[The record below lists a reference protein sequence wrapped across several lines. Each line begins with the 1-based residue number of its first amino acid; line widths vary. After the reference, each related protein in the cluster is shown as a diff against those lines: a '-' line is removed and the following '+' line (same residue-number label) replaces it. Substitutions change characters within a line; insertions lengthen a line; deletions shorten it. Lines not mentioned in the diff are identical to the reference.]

1 MKYVGISN
9 DGNYVF
15 MNEGFYHL
23 ENGESK
29 FHKYNQ
35 NVFKYLSEM
44 FKSNIEF
51 EFKTGVISLQEKLT
65 SSKKFLNII
74 LESYDLS
81 YNDKLNY
88 IIEWDKRFE
97 GVYLIN
103 ENTSSLIVETVLN
116 ESWEFVNTLTEGI
129 WDSIKSGASKVWGG
143 IKSGASKAWSG
154 IKKAG
159 NIVLQ
164 KVIMPIIK
172 KGIIP
177 FLRWI
182 RRNLTT
188 YYGIIAELIL
198 SMFPTVIIV
207 KAVWGLIV
215 MLDFYEIINNDFD
228 PQDPDRAQMP
238 FIYLI
243 GDILSL
249 AFTAG
254 VGKIANKSLT
264 TAAKTGA
271 KSPAVKGI
279 LTKLLKS
286 IPGLKN
292 LLSSANKFLTKLFP
306 SMTGL
311 IRTIFN
317 GIDTVITKLYSWITK
332 IFGLNIGKQS
342 VKKAITKTGQVILT
356 KGGGYKLAIGLGLGV
371 GLAELFEE
379 ESIGEGAK
387 GKEVEQI
394 QRSIEMIKTAPT
406 NMGGIPNLKYD
417 GGITGV
423 YDSKTTQAIK
433 DIQTNY
439 KLPVTGKVDPK
450 LGFAFGVEFKPG
462 IMNTLITN
470 VVGTENMEKFEKK
483 LSSADNYLKNIFTP
497 VKDNFNKKQ

>member
-29 FHKYNQ
+29 FHKYNR
-35 NVFKYLSEM
+35 NVFNYLSEM

-51 EFKTGVISLQEKLT
+51 EFKHGIISLQEKLT

-88 IIEWDKRFE
+88 IIEWDKKFE

-129 WDSIKSGASKVWGG
+129 WDSIKSGAGKVW
-143 IKSGASKAWSG
+143 KNV
-154 IKKAG
+154 KKAG

-164 KVIMPIIK
+164 RVIMPIIK

-188 YYGIIAELIL
+188 YFGIIAELIL
-198 SMFPTVIIV
+198 SLFPTVIVV

-215 MLDFYEIINNDFD
+215 LLDFYELIFNDFD
-228 PQDPDRAQMP
+228 PQDPDREQMP

-292 LLSSANKFLTKLFP
+292 LLTSASKFLTKTFP
-306 SMTGL
+306 TMTGL

-317 GIDTVITKLYSWITK
+317 GIDTVITKLYTWVTK
-332 IFGLNIGKQS
+332 IFGLNLGKQT
-342 VKKAITKTGQVILT
+342 VKTAITKTGQEIIT
-356 KGGGYKLAIGLGLGV
+356 KGGAAKLAVGLGLGV

-379 ESIGEGAK
+379 SSIGEGAK
-387 GKEVEQI
+387 GNEVKQI
-394 QRSIEMIKTAPT
+394 QKGIEMIKTAPS

-417 GGITGV
+417 GGVTGV

-450 LGFAFGVEFKPG
+450 LGYAFGVEFKPG
-462 IMNTLITN
+462 TLETLLKN
-470 VVGTENMEKFEKK
+470 VVGTENIKSFAEK
-483 LSSADNYLKNIFTP
+483 LSSADNYLKNTFMP
-497 VKDNFNKKQ
+497 VKDKYKV

>member
-74 LESYDLS
+74 LESYDFT

-143 IKSGASKAWSG
+143 IK
-154 IKKAG
+154 KAG

-188 YYGIIAELIL
+188 YFGIIAELIL
-198 SMFPTVIIV
+198 SMFPTVIVV

-228 PQDPDRAQMP
+228 PQDPDRGQMP
-238 FIYLI
+238 FVFLI

-254 VGKIANKSLT
+254 VGKVANKSLT

-271 KSPAVKGI
+271 KSPAVKNI

-292 LLSSANKFLTKLFP
+292 LLSSANKFLTKMFP
-306 SMTGL
+306 TMTGL

-394 QRSIEMIKTAPT
+394 QKSIEMIKTAPT

-470 VVGTENMEKFEKK
+470 VVGTENMEKFAKK

-497 VKDNFNKKQ
+497 VKDKFNKKQ

>member
-29 FHKYNQ
+29 FHKYNR
-35 NVFKYLSEM
+35 NVFNYLSEM

-51 EFKTGVISLQEKLT
+51 EFKHGIISLQEKLT

-88 IIEWDKRFE
+88 IIEWDKKFE

-129 WDSIKSGASKVWGG
+129 WDSIKSGAGKVW
-143 IKSGASKAWSG
+143 KNV
-154 IKKAG
+154 KKAG

-164 KVIMPIIK
+164 RVIMPIIK

-188 YYGIIAELIL
+188 YFGIIAELIL
-198 SMFPTVIIV
+198 SLFPTVIVV

-215 MLDFYEIINNDFD
+215 LLDFYELIFNDFD
-228 PQDPDRAQMP
+228 PQDPDREKMP

-292 LLSSANKFLTKLFP
+292 LLTSASKFLTKTFP
-306 SMTGL
+306 TMTGL

-317 GIDTVITKLYSWITK
+317 GIDTVITKLYTWVTK
-332 IFGLNIGKQS
+332 IFGLNLGKQT
-342 VKKAITKTGQVILT
+342 VKTAITKTGQEIIT
-356 KGGGYKLAIGLGLGV
+356 KGGAAKLAVGLGLGV

-379 ESIGEGAK
+379 SSIGEGAK
-387 GKEVEQI
+387 GNEVKQI
-394 QRSIEMIKTAPT
+394 QKGIEMIKTAPS

-417 GGITGV
+417 GGVTGV

-450 LGFAFGVEFKPG
+450 LGYAFGVEFKPG
-462 IMNTLITN
+462 TLETLLKN
-470 VVGTENMEKFEKK
+470 VVGTENIKSFAEK
-483 LSSADNYLKNIFTP
+483 LSSADNYLKNTFMP
-497 VKDNFNKKQ
+497 VKDKYKV

>member
-29 FHKYNQ
+29 FHKYNR
-35 NVFKYLSEM
+35 NVFNYLSEM

-51 EFKTGVISLQEKLT
+51 EFKHGIISLQEKLT

-88 IIEWDKRFE
+88 IIEWDKKFE

-129 WDSIKSGASKVWGG
+129 WDSIKSGAGKVW
-143 IKSGASKAWSG
+143 KNV
-154 IKKAG
+154 KKAG

-164 KVIMPIIK
+164 RVIMPIIK

-188 YYGIIAELIL
+188 YFGIIAELIL
-198 SMFPTVIIV
+198 SLFPTVIVV

-215 MLDFYEIINNDFD
+215 LLDFYELIFNDFD
-228 PQDPDRAQMP
+228 PQDPDREKMP

-332 IFGLNIGKQS
+332 IFGLNLGKQT
-342 VKKAITKTGQVILT
+342 VKTAITKTGQEIIT
-356 KGGGYKLAIGLGLGV
+356 KGGAAKLAVGLGLGV

-379 ESIGEGAK
+379 SSIGEGAK
-387 GKEVEQI
+387 GNEVKQI
-394 QRSIEMIKTAPT
+394 QKGIEMIKTAPS

-417 GGITGV
+417 GGVTGV

-450 LGFAFGVEFKPG
+450 LGYAFGVEFKPG
-462 IMNTLITN
+462 TLETLLKN
-470 VVGTENMEKFEKK
+470 VVGTENIKSFAEK
-483 LSSADNYLKNIFTP
+483 LSSADNYLKNTFMP
-497 VKDNFNKKQ
+497 VKDKYKV

>member
-74 LESYDLS
+74 LESYDFT

-143 IKSGASKAWSG
+143 IK
-154 IKKAG
+154 KAG

-188 YYGIIAELIL
+188 YFGIIAELIL
-198 SMFPTVIIV
+198 SLFPTVIVV

-228 PQDPDRAQMP
+228 PQDPDRGQMP
-238 FIYLI
+238 FVFLI

-254 VGKIANKSLT
+254 VGKVANKSLT

-271 KSPAVKGI
+271 KSPAVKNI

-292 LLSSANKFLTKLFP
+292 LLSSANKFLTKMFP
-306 SMTGL
+306 TMTGL

-317 GIDTVITKLYSWITK
+317 GIDAVISKLYSWITK

-342 VKKAITKTGQVILT
+342 LKKAITKTGQEILT

-371 GLAELFEE
+371 GLAEMFEE
-379 ESIGEGAK
+379 SSIGEGDK
-387 GKEVEQI
+387 GDQVKVI
-394 QRSIEMIKTAPT
+394 QKGIEMIKTAPT

-417 GGITGV
+417 GGVTGV

-462 IMNTLITN
+462 LMDKIMTN
-470 VVGTENMEKFEKK
+470 VVGTENMKSFGEK
-483 LSSADNYLKNIFTP
+483 LSKADSYLKSTFMP
-497 VKDNFNKKQ
+497 SK

>member
-29 FHKYNQ
+29 FHKYNR
-35 NVFKYLSEM
+35 NVFNYLSEM

-51 EFKTGVISLQEKLT
+51 EFKHGIISLQEKLT

-74 LESYDLS
+74 LESYEFTH
-81 YNDKLNY
+81 NDKLNY
-88 IIEWDKRFE
+88 IIEWDKKFE
-97 GVYLIN
+97 EVYLIN

-129 WDSIKSGASKVWGG
+129 WDSIKSGAGKVW
-143 IKSGASKAWSG
+143 KNV
-154 IKKAG
+154 KKAG

-164 KVIMPIIK
+164 RVIMPIIK
-172 KGIIP
+172 KGVIP

-188 YYGIIAELIL
+188 YFGIIAELIL
-198 SMFPTVIIV
+198 SMFPTVIVV

-215 MLDFYEIINNDFD
+215 MLDFYELIFNDFD
-228 PQDPDRAQMP
+228 PQDPDRKQMP

-292 LLSSANKFLTKLFP
+292 LLTSASKFLTKTFP
-306 SMTGL
+306 TMTGL

-317 GIDTVITKLYSWITK
+317 GIDTVITKLYTWVTK
-332 IFGLNIGKQS
+332 IFGLNLGKQS
-342 VKKAITKTGQVILT
+342 VKTAITKTGQEILT
-356 KGGGYKLAIGLGLGV
+356 KGGAAKLAIGLGLGV

-379 ESIGEGAK
+379 ASIGEGAK
-387 GKEVEQI
+387 GKEVKQI
-394 QRSIEMIKTAPT
+394 QKGIEMIKTSPT

-417 GGITGV
+417 SGITGV
-423 YDSKTTQAIK
+423 YDSDTTQAIK
-433 DIQTNY
+433 DIQTKY

-462 IMNTLITN
+462 AVDTLLTN
-470 VVGTENMEKFEKK
+470 VVGTENIEKFGKK
-483 LSSADNYLKNIFTP
+483 LSSADNYLKNTFMP
-497 VKDNFNKKQ
+497 VKDKFNKKQ